1 MAPMRRTGIA
11 LSLGLV
17 LALTT
22 TAGAQPRADGT
33 QRGPRVP
40 VPLDGIAAVVDSTVI
55 FRSDIAQRSRP
66 FLERLSKDPIQR
78 RGQMAELQKELLQ
91 HMIDEI
97 VVAKD
102 ATAAHIEVSDA
113 EVAAAITQVAAQN
126 KLDRKQLE
134 AEVKKQGM
142 SQREYEDEI
151 RRQIVEGKWLN
162 LRIAGKIDRVAT
174 SDPARLQQ
182 ELLTQRALYVTELRN
197 RAYIEVR

>member
-1 MAPMRRTGIA
+1 M
-11 LSLGLV
+11 
-17 LALTT
+17 
-22 TAGAQPRADGT
+22 
-33 QRGPRVP
+33 
-40 VPLDGIAAVVDSTVI
+40 PLDGIAAVVDSTVI
-55 FRSDIAQRSRP
+55 FRSDVVTRSRP
-66 FLERLSKDPIQR
+66 FLEKLSKDPIR
-78 RGQMAELQKELLQ
+78 RRAEMAELHKELLQ

-113 EVAAAITQVAAQN
+113 EVSTAIDQVAAAN
-126 KLDRKQLE
+126 KLDRKQLD

-142 SQREYEDEI
+142 SQREYEEEI

-182 ELLTQRALYVTELRN
+182 ELMTQRALFVTELRN
-197 RAYIEVR
+197 RAHIEIR